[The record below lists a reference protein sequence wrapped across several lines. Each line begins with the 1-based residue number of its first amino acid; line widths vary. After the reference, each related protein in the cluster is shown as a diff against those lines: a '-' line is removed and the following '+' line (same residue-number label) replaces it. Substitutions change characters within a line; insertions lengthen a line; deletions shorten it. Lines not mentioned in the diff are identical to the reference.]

1 MNRSPLVDEKLKQV
15 PKAPGVY
22 FFKDINQKIIYIG
35 KAKILKN
42 RVRSY
47 FSGTKNKDAKTV
59 SLVQNIANIDWMV
72 VRDEVEALLT
82 ETNLIKEHRPR
93 YNIFMKDDKTFPYI
107 QFTNEPYP
115 QVLII
120 RSKKLIKDGHKYYG
134 PFTDTRYLR
143 ETLRAIHKI
152 FPLRTCNYFIDDN
165 VIKKGS
171 VKLCLDYHINRCEG
185 PCEGLVTEEK
195 YRNMINGIEQFI
207 KGRNDDVR
215 SYLENKMS
223 HASEKKQFEEAARYR
238 DQLQAV
244 EHFTHRQKKISQD
257 FIDKDVLVIS
267 SENNYGVGV
276 LMRVRNGLFIG
287 REKFNMQVLDSV
299 DVADNLKHFVIQ
311 YYTSTDDIPP
321 VILVEIG
328 FSEKVK
334 LESWLSERRGSRV
347 KIMVPQ
353 RGEKVKLVQ
362 ICRRNADLLLGD
374 IRLKKM
380 KRRDVV
386 SKKLLQLQTDLN
398 MSAAPRRIEAFDNSN
413 IQGSHP
419 VASMVCFVDGKP
431 KKKEYR
437 KFSIKTVDGIDD
449 FGSMTEIVTR
459 RYSRLVKEKKQL
471 PDLVLVDGG
480 KGQLSAGKK
489 ALDNLG
495 LSYIPIIG
503 LAKKLEDVFIPGHSE
518 PQNIPKSSPGLFLL
532 REIRDEA
539 HRFAITFHRQKRSKA
554 MVKSELEEIRGMGKE
569 RVKKLWS
576 HYKTKEEIL
585 KADVDEIYAATKIP
599 KEIIRKIKVKLDA
612 GIASVL
618 K

>member
-1 MNRSPLVDEKLKQV
+1 MNRPPLVDEKLKQV

-47 FSGTKNKDAKTV
+47 FSGTKNKDAKTIT
-59 SLVQNIANIDWMV
+59 LVQNIENIDWMV

-107 QFTNEPYP
+107 QITNEPYP

-120 RSKKLIKDGHKYYG
+120 RSKKLVKDGHKYYG

-152 FPLRTCNYFIDDN
+152 FPLRTCNYFIDEK
-165 VIKKGS
+165 VINKGS
-171 VKLCLDYHINRCEG
+171 IKLCLDYHINRCEG

-195 YRNMINGIEQFI
+195 YGKMINGIEQFI
-207 KGRNDDVR
+207 KGRNDEVR
-215 SYLENKMS
+215 SYLDKKMS
-223 HASEKKQFEEAARYR
+223 QASEKRQFEEAARYR

-257 FIDKDVLVIS
+257 FIDKDILVIS

-321 VILVEIG
+321 VILVEIS
-328 FSEKVK
+328 FSEKGK
-334 LESWLSERRGSRV
+334 LESWLSERRGTCV
-347 KIMVPQ
+347 KILVPQ

-431 KKKEYR
+431 RKKEYR

-459 RYSRLVKEKKQL
+459 RYTRLVKEKKQL
-471 PDLVLVDGG
+471 PDLILVDGG

-489 ALDNLG
+489 ALDDLG

-503 LAKKLEDVFIPGHSE
+503 LAKKLEDVFIPGQSN
-518 PQNIPKSSPGLFLL
+518 PQNISKTSPGLFLL

-539 HRFAITFHRQKRSKA
+539 HRFAITFHRQKRNKA
-554 MVKSELEEIRGMGKE
+554 MVKSGLEEIQGMGEK
-569 RVKKLWS
+569 RVKALWS
-576 HYKTKEEIL
+576 HFKTKEDILTAEI
-585 KADVDEIYAATKIP
+585 DDIYTATKIP
-599 KEIIRKIKVKLDA
+599 KEIIHQIKGKLNA
-612 GIASVL
+612 
-618 K
+618 